1 MVRDVIIFSAGA
13 AIGSIVT
20 WKLIEAKYKQI
31 ADEEIASVKKVFT
44 VRKKSNDD
52 EEEDEDESE
61 EDNAT
66 IAEEYHSEDKPD
78 LMEYSKI
85 IDKEGYDSEA
95 IESKL
100 ENKPKPIDV
109 DAPYVISPDEFGEFD
124 DYEQISLTYYEGDGF
139 LADDMDELVDDIEDV
154 VGFESLNHFGE
165 YEEDAVH
172 VRNDRLKADYE
183 ILVDAGNYNE
193 VHSKED

>member
-1 MVRDVIIFSAGA
+1 MIRDVVIFSAGA

-31 ADEEIASVKKVFT
+31 ADEEIASVKEVFT
-44 VRKKSNDD
+44 VRKKTT
-52 EEEDEDESE
+52 EDKEEDESE
-61 EDNAT
+61 EDSLT
-66 IAEEYHSEDKPD
+66 IAEEYHNEDKPD

-85 IDKEGYDSEA
+85 IDEEGYDSEA

-100 ENKPKPIDV
+100 ENKPRSV
-109 DAPYVISPDEFGEFD
+109 DHDEPYVISPDEFGEFD

-183 ILVDAGNYNE
+183 ILVDTRSYRE

>member
-1 MVRDVIIFSAGA
+1 MIRDVVIFSAGA

-31 ADEEIASVKKVFT
+31 ADEEIASVKEVFT
-44 VRKKSNDD
+44 VRKKTT
-52 EEEDEDESE
+52 EDGEEDESE
-61 EDNAT
+61 EDSPI
-66 IAEEYHSEDKPD
+66 IAEEYHNEDKPD

-85 IDKEGYDSEA
+85 IDEEGYDSEA
-95 IESKL
+95 IE
-100 ENKPKPIDV
+100 NKPKPV
-109 DAPYVISPDEFGEFD
+109 DLDEPYVISPDEFGEFD

-139 LADDMDELVDDIEDV
+139 LADDMDELVDDIENV

-183 ILVDAGNYNE
+183 ILVDTRSYRE
-193 VHSKED
+193 VHGKED

>member
-13 AIGSIVT
+13 AIGSIIT

-31 ADEEIASVKKVFT
+31 ADEEIASVKEVFT
-44 VRKKSNDD
+44 VRKKTTEDG
-52 EEEDEDESE
+52 EEDQSE
-61 EDNAT
+61 EGSPT
-66 IAEEYHSEDKPD
+66 IAEKYHNEDKPD

-85 IDKEGYDSEA
+85 IDEEGYDSEA
-95 IESKL
+95 IENKL
-100 ENKPKPIDV
+100 ENKPKPV
-109 DAPYVISPDEFGEFD
+109 DLDEPYVISPDEFGEFD

-139 LADDMDELVDDIEDV
+139 LADDMDELVDDIEDI

-183 ILVDAGNYNE
+183 ILVDTRSYRE

>member
-1 MVRDVIIFSAGA
+1 MIRDVVIFSAGA

-31 ADEEIASVKKVFT
+31 SDEEIASVKEVFT
-44 VRKKSNDD
+44 VRKKTTED
-52 EEEDEDESE
+52 EEEDESE
-61 EDNAT
+61 EDSLT
-66 IAEEYHSEDKPD
+66 IAEKYHNEDKPD

-85 IDKEGYDSEA
+85 IDEEGYDSEA

-100 ENKPKPIDV
+100 ENKLKPV
-109 DAPYVISPDEFGEFD
+109 DHDEPYVISPDEFGEFD

-183 ILVDAGNYNE
+183 ILVDTRSYRE